1 MRPKFQVDI
10 FHMCSQS
17 SFSKAEK
24 VALIALKLDGFGVNF
39 IDMNFQLGSG
49 DGFEGASVTEMLA
62 SVFMHSFDM
71 KLESLLPG
79 KASST

>member
-1 MRPKFQVDI
+1 MNVFDVSCQTA
-10 FHMCSQS
+10 F
-17 SFSKAEK
+17 A
-24 VALIALKLDGFGVNF
+24 IAKEIAVGAMKLDGFRVNF

-49 DGFEGASVTEMLA
+49 DGFEGASVAEMLA